1 LCEHKSRRKLK
12 SSLHLHQG
20 WIYMDI
26 AWQRMPSDKV
36 IGAGR
41 AKQEARQKLDPARK
55 LVEGCIAGR
64 G

>member
-1 LCEHKSRRKLK
+1 
-12 SSLHLHQG
+12 
-20 WIYMDI
+20 MDI